1 MRTAA
6 RLVRTGEVEDRRA
19 EERQTMV
26 LRVAI
31 LRQGSVSSFC
41 LVRNI
46 SPRGVQVRLYGP
58 VEAGCDVE
66 LRIGDEQPLSGKVV
80 WVDQQNAGI
89 EFGADLERDALLR
102 VTERLAPARRRAS
115 PRADASA
122 RAILRTAGRTYV
134 GELRD
139 ISATGAKI
147 DLGRSAEP
155 GSAVMV
161 TLPELPSVK
170 AYVRWADGQYVGLA
184 FETPLPMQ
192 IIAACLGR
200 CVNVSG

>member
-1 MRTAA
+1 
-6 RLVRTGEVEDRRA
+6 
-19 EERQTMV
+19 MV

-31 LRQGSVSSFC
+31 LQQGSASAFC

-46 SPRGVQVRLYGP
+46 SPRGVQVKLYGAL
-58 VEAGCDVE
+58 EAGRDVD

-80 WVDQQNAGI
+80 WVDDENAGI
-89 EFGADLERDALLR
+89 EFGADLEHDALLR
-102 VTERLAPARRRAS
+102 VTNRLAPARRRAS
-115 PRADASA
+115 PRADATA
-122 RAILRTAGRTYV
+122 RAILRTAGRTLV
-134 GELRD
+134 GQLRD

-147 DLGRSAEP
+147 DLGRSVEP

-184 FETPLPMQ
+184 VETPLPMQ
-192 IIAACLGR
+192 VIAACLDR